1 MNDDDGDDDD
11 DDDTVVI
18 VIIMMIIIT
27 SDNTC
32 VLLTRSLQQMN
43 LMQRV
48 QMKRSKNLQQRKRL
62 ENIK

>member
-1 MNDDDGDDDD
+1 MNDDDGDD

-18 VIIMMIIIT
+18 VIIMMIIMN

-32 VLLTRSLQQMN
+32 FVLTRSLQQMN
-43 LMQRV
+43 LIQRV